1 MLMPA
6 DAVSSMLSDK
16 RALKI
21 FPKKRKYECVE
32 EPQDQEDLPD
42 PSPLP
47 GPSNAHDLPSQSV
60 NMLVDL
66 RCLDSLVSNQRCKKC
81 GKKVGP
87 SQFLWC
93 VCVCVRGTE

>member
-60 NMLVDL
+60 NMLQTCLPL
-66 RCLDSLVSNQRCKKC
+66 RFYRNFY
-81 GKKVGP
+81 GKTSK
-87 SQFLWC
+87 L
-93 VCVCVRGTE
+93 R